1 MKRIY
6 LDNAA
11 TTPIHP
17 EVLAE
22 MVRCMEENYGNPSS
36 IHAEGRKVR
45 ALVEQARKT
54 VAHHINAS
62 IGEIFFTSGGTE
74 SNNTALKCAVRDH
87 GVKRIISSKL
97 EHHCVLHTLESLAQ
111 YNEVEIVYLDN
122 DSYGR
127 IDTGHLRACLESSEK
142 KTLVSIMHAN
152 NEIGT
157 INDLEQISSLCIA
170 FGALLHSD
178 TVQTVGHF
186 PIDVQRI
193 PVHFLSGAAH
203 KFHGPKGAGFL
214 YVNSS
219 AMIRPLIDGG
229 AQERNVRGG
238 TENVYGIVGL
248 AKALDLAYASL
259 EDHRTYLT
267 GLRAYLKER
276 LEDIFEDVCFNGCQ
290 ENGLYTVLNV
300 SFPPTPKSDMM
311 LMLLDIKG
319 ISASGGSACSSGS
332 EKGSHVIA
340 SIGAPKERKAIRF
353 SFSYMNTPEELD
365 QVIEA
370 LKEIVPAR
378 RQVAV

>member
-1 MKRIY
+1 MERIY

-22 MVRCMEENYGNPSS
+22 MMRCMEENYGNPSS

-54 VAHHINAS
+54 VAQHINAS

-87 GVKRIISSKL
+87 GVRRIISSRL

-111 YNEVEIVYLDN
+111 YNDVEVVYLDN
-122 DSYGR
+122 DNYGR
-127 IDTGHLRACLESSEK
+127 IDIEHLRACLENTGK
-142 KTLVSIMHAN
+142 KTLVSVMHAN

-157 INDLEQISSLCIA
+157 INDLEQISSICME
-170 FGALLHSD
+170 FGVLLHSD

-186 PIDVQRI
+186 PIDVQRTPI
-193 PVHFLSGAAH
+193 HFLSGAAH

-219 AMIRPLIDGG
+219 AMIRPFIDGG

-248 AKALDLAYASL
+248 AKALDLACASL
-259 EDHRTYLT
+259 DDHRAYLT
-267 GLRAYLKER
+267 GLRTYLKEQ

-300 SFPPTPKSDMM
+300 SFPPTPKSEMM

-340 SIGAPKERKAIRF
+340 SIGSPKERKAVRF
-353 SFSYMNTPEELD
+353 SFSYMNTRNELD
-365 QVIEA
+365 RVIEA
-370 LKEIVPAR
+370 LKEIVPV
-378 RQVAV
+378 RQQVTA